1 MSFSFLMAASKK
13 GKRLPPSRTVF
24 RCMLS
29 QLESASDRKW
39 MIRDCL
45 SWLEDK
51 EMPATRLSAR
61 HFIAEE
67 IARRRLGAVVF
78 FKARKNQQKTLTLFS
93 SFDLFPPSPPLPPQ
107 PQQHSQDRF
116 YELSNPERENL
127 CLYGNPDATWEVD
140 LPAEEVPPE
149 LPEPAL
155 GINFARNGMARAD
168 WLALVAVHS
177 DTWLLAVAFYNG
189 ARLNKEGRERLFDM
203 INELPTCYE
212 VVSGKAADVGDGGG
226 GGGNGA
232 GAGGA
237 QANAAGRGGGGGG
250 RGGGGGGGRPS
261 KAQRVNEE
269 ATTAAEAANAAATA
283 NNAGGNG
290 DAGAATE
297 AYADGEGDPCPNCG
311 RVYAVGEFWIA
322 CDFCDAWY
330 DGECVAMTPAKAQR
344 MGKWKCPVCLNKQ

>member
-1 MSFSFLMAASKK
+1 M
-13 GKRLPPSRTVF
+13 KRPSRSPRALFYLLQTSGDGGSPPSSPGERTK
-24 RCMLS
+24 
-29 QLESASDRKW
+29 RK
-39 MIRDCL
+39 
-45 SWLEDK
+45 K
-51 EMPATRLSAR
+51 
-61 HFIAEE
+61 
-67 IARRRLGAVVF
+67 
-78 FKARKNQQKTLTLFS
+78 KTLTVSFCS
-93 SFDLFPPSPPLPPQ
+93 SSSPRNPQ
-107 PQQHSQDRF
+107 PPHSQDRF

-189 ARLNKEGRERLFDM
+189 ARLNKEGRERLFGM
-203 INELPTCYE
+203 VNELPTCYE

-226 GGGNGA
+226 GGGGGGGGSGA
-232 GAGGA
+232 
-237 QANAAGRGGGGGG
+237 AAGSQGGGGG
-250 RGGGGGGGRPS
+250 RGGGRGGGGGRPS

-269 ATTAAEAANAAATA
+269 ATTAAEAAAAAA
-283 NNAGGNG
+283 VNAGDTG
-290 DAGAATE
+290 DAGVATE

-344 MGKWKCPVCLNKQ
+344 MGKWKCPVCMNK